1 MIPKWYALTDKGYGE
16 PRMRGDDPAHTHSPL
31 DRAGEPRMRGDDPV
45 LDTAMH
51 QQIM

>member
-1 MIPKWYALTDKGYGE
+1 MIPKLL
-16 PRMRGDDPAHTHSPL
+16 DDTAVL
-31 DRAGEPRMRGDDPV
+31 FGEPRMRGDDPV